1 MLGVKSEVGRQGSA
15 VTFSMLRELREGV
28 DGGS

>member
-1 MLGVKSEVGRQGSA
+1 MVGVKSEVGRQGSA
-15 VTFSMLRELREGV
+15 VTLSMLRDLQEGV

>member
-1 MLGVKSEVGRQGSA
+1 MFGVKSEVGRQGSA

>member
-15 VTFSMLRELREGV
+15 VTFSMLRELQEAM
-28 DGGS
+28 DGES

>member
-15 VTFSMLRELREGV
+15 VRFSVLRELQEGV

>member
-1 MLGVKSEVGRQGSA
+1 MVGVKSEVGRQGSA
-15 VTFSMLRELREGV
+15 VTFSMLRELQEGM